1 MKYNLLIGVLL
12 LMLTGANAQ
21 SIGRTLITPYV
32 NEASSSG
39 MKLNGSLGEA
49 SVSTARNNISI
60 ITQGFQQPSDVFGV
74 GIEEDFESLYIKL
87 YPSIVTDIVRIEYDA
102 MINDMALRIYNIKGQ
117 MVLMKEIRSQIGN
130 EIILSDLSE
139 GVYYAHFSSMQFKKQ
154 KTVQIIKK
162 NK

>member
-1 MKYNLLIGVLL
+1 MKYSFLIGVI
-12 LMLTGANAQ
+12 LMLTEVNAQ

-32 NEASSSG
+32 NEASANG
-39 MKLNGSLGEA
+39 MKLNGSLGES

-74 GIEEDFESLYIKL
+74 GLEEDYEELSIKL
-87 YPSIVTDIVRIEYDA
+87 YPSIVTDIIRIEFDF
-102 MINDMALRIYNIKGQ
+102 MINDIILRIYNINGQ
-117 MVLMKEIRSQIGN
+117 MILKKEIGSQIGN
-130 EIILSDLSE
+130 EIVLSDLSE
-139 GVYYAHFSSMQFKKQ
+139 GVYYAHFSSVKYQKQ